1 VANLLT
7 QIDKKVLARRDILT
21 IVFVYILGGLFI
33 MAVGLVFLVPS
44 YFLSQYK
51 LEGVENRLDLLKA
64 SISAKKNEETSSAL
78 SQTRLILGALQEESS
93 SQTLGG
99 TVVDLISK
107 TPSAVYLNNFS
118 VKRNLSAEDGLIS
131 LSIDGEAST
140 RKQLLEFT
148 DILKND
154 PRFKNVNLPIS
165 VLAKEKDIIFSLSF
179 VLNTKEIASSD
190 GL

>member
-1 VANLLT
+1 
-7 QIDKKVLARRDILT
+7 
-21 IVFVYILGGLFI
+21 